1 MRKVNMIRHAYI
13 LLASAYNFFVKS
25 CTETFKGKKRRD
37 GFRESLPGD
46 YIA

>member
-1 MRKVNMIRHAYI
+1 MKNKKFRHVSL
-13 LLASAYNFFVKS
+13 LLAYAYNFFVRRG
-25 CTETFKGKKRRD
+25 TETFKGKKRRD